1 MFREIQKL
9 KEQGFSLK
17 NIRTA
22 IESYQRERERKLEGE
37 ESESEKGSKETNVM
51 CRSAVE
57 EEEKEN
63 NTQGELSAQVVEFKT
78 AQLQS
83 IMNRVVANALRD
95 NKDIIKDSI
104 KGEVVKDVIHQFDMI
119 MRENE
124 EREEERFHKLD
135 EALRKLQQANE
146 EVAAT
151 RMKKHRWRK
160 NR

>member
-1 MFREIQKL
+1 
-9 KEQGFSLK
+9 
-17 NIRTA
+17 
-22 IESYQRERERKLEGE
+22 
-37 ESESEKGSKETNVM
+37 
-51 CRSAVE
+51 
-57 EEEKEN
+57 
-63 NTQGELSAQVVEFKT
+63 
-78 AQLQS
+78 
-83 IMNRVVANALRD
+83 MNRVVANALRD